1 MSDAEDEVARIRHAA
16 WHVLERSG
24 FEGFK
29 MQVVLRRADLSARA
43 FYRHFAGKDEL
54 LVSLLKEE
62 MVLGRRR
69 IERNMARTSTP
80 SDRVAAWIRSTIEL
94 ADHPR
99 LASRARLFSS
109 QRALVDQFASDLV
122 EATEEFLRPL
132 REALAA
138 GLASGELP
146 WCDPGIDAQ
155 LIHALSGTVMGTA
168 LARRDPAITAE
179 LTEATIAMVLRSAGV
194 PPA

>member
-69 IERNMARTSTP
+69 IERNMARASTP
-80 SDRVAAWIRSTIEL
+80 SEQVAAWIRSTIEL

-109 QRALVDQFASDLV
+109 QRALVDRFSADLV
-122 EATEEFLRPL
+122 EATDQFLEPL
-132 REALAA
+132 RTALAE
-138 GLASGELP
+138 GKRSGELP
-146 WCDPGIDAQ
+146 WCNPEIDAQ

-168 LARRDPAITAE
+168 LARRDPATTAE

-194 PPA
+194 APG